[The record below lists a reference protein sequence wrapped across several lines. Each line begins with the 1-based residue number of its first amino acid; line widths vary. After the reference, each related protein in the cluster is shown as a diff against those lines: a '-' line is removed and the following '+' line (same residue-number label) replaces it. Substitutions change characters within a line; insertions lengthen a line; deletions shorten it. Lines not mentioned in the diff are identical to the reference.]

1 MFACSVVLI
10 LFQVVSSI
18 VIMEDEKKFSVAI
31 VGGGLV
37 SYLHSWNVYRRNS
50 ESVRIQSVSM
60 NENRITLLLLI
71 NNQIC

>member
-37 SYLHSWNVYRRNS
+37 SYLHS
-50 ESVRIQSVSM
+50 
-60 NENRITLLLLI
+60 
-71 NNQIC
+71 